1 MGLGSSACQKI
12 SKSPLKHQRINNKKG
27 GLVRLKF
34 KNWEDYN
41 KRAKEYKNPVWFSF
55 SNDFA
60 TNRNF
65 FDFSDQNRLIFI
77 YLLCEA
83 SQQNEQ
89 GLFTID
95 VDHFAYI
102 TRQKTKDI
110 LQTIEKMVEKQILEG
125 RDRAGIVAGSS
136 ADRGLAV
143 TEQDRTEQDILSS
156 TSAEV
161 SEADEGSLKTT
172 DLVNLWNRLA
182 NPSLARVIKLT
193 DGRRRAISRA
203 LKEYPEAEFWQDVIQ
218 AVNKSQFLTGQGA
231 VSGNRSKP
239 WRCDLDF
246 IVRSDNAIKILEGK
260 YS

>member
-1 MGLGSSACQKI
+1 M
-12 SKSPLKHQRINNKKG
+12 
-27 GLVRLKF
+27 RLKF

-55 SNDFA
+55 HNDFA

-83 SQQNEQ
+83 SQFNEN
-89 GLFTID
+89 GLLEID

-102 TRQKTKDI
+102 TRQKQKDI
-110 LQTIEKMVEKQILEG
+110 FNTIEKLIEKQILEAQ
-125 RDRAGIVAGSS
+125 DRGGIVAGSCG
-136 ADRGLAV
+136 DPDLAV

-156 TSAEV
+156 KGDEV
-161 SEADEGSLKTT
+161 SEAVEGGLKTT
-172 DLVNLWNRLA
+172 DLVNLWNSLA

-193 DGRRRAISRA
+193 DGRKRAIAKA
-203 LKEYPEAEFWQDVIQ
+203 LREYPEAEFWQDVIQ

-246 IVRSDNAIKILEGK
+246 IVRGDNAIKILEGK

>member
-1 MGLGSSACQKI
+1 
-12 SKSPLKHQRINNKKG
+12 
-27 GLVRLKF
+27 VRLKF

-55 SNDFA
+55 ANDFA

-95 VDHFAYI
+95 LDHFAYI
-102 TRQKTKDI
+102 TRHKPKDI
-110 LQTIEKMVEKQILEG
+110 LQTIEKMIEKQILEG
-125 RDRAGIVAGSS
+125 RDRMGIVAGSS
-136 ADRGLAV
+136 ADRDLAV
-143 TEQDRTEQDILSS
+143 TGQDRTEQDIFSS
-156 TSAEV
+156 K
-161 SEADEGSLKTT
+161 ADEVTEAVEGGIKTT
-172 DLVNLWNRLA
+172 DLVNLWNESA
-182 NPSLARVIKLT
+182 HPSLARVIKLT
-193 DGRRRAISRA
+193 EPRRRAISRA
-203 LKEYPEAEFWQDVIQ
+203 LREYPESEFWADVIQ
-218 AVNKSQFLTGQGA
+218 AVNRSQFLTGQGA

-246 IVRSDNAIKILEGK
+246 IVRGDNAIKIIEGK